1 MTDLFNLLDISP
13 QTNYIDYLL
22 LFDSSLRRSDA
33 GDGHAEGGA
42 GDVVHAEFGAELHG
56 GGLAAVFATDADFE
70 FGACGTTF
78 LDAHLYELANAFLIE
93 DFEGVSFDDA
103 VLFVEFEE
111 FGSVV
116 TREAEGHL
124 CEVVGTK

>member
-13 QTNYIDYLL
+13 KANPIDYLL
-22 LFDSSLRRSDA
+22 LFDGSLRRSHA
-33 GDGHAEGGA
+33 GDRYAEGGA
-42 GDVVHAEFGAELHG
+42 GYVVHAEFGAELHG

-70 FGACGTTF
+70 LGTSGTAF
-78 LDAHLYELANAFLIE
+78 LDAHLYELAHAFLIE
-93 DFEGVSFDDA
+93 DFERIGLDDA

-111 FGSVV
+111 FGSVI

-124 CEVVGTK
+124 CEVVGTE